1 LLLSRLAIREILKPL
16 LNVEGDDISG
26 VVNGLHF
33 LLSKVTAELE
43 TQLVGRKYKNPV
55 LEGIYEILNDIV
67 RELDRV
73 RVVLR
78 ERVSN
83 GREEGC

>member
-1 LLLSRLAIREILKPL
+1 MLLSRLAIREILKPL

>member
-1 LLLSRLAIREILKPL
+1 MLLSRLAIREILKPL

-78 ERVSN
+78 ERISN